1 MTEGIGYLLIPFLVT
16 LILGVPVAMS
26 LGLGVIVYLFFTDM
40 LPFSIMT
47 QQMYNAA
54 SSFPLMAIP
63 FFIFAGDLMSESG
76 ITERLIGFC
85 KILLQRV
92 RGGLAHSMVATGTLF
107 AGLTGS
113 ATADTAAI
121 IKILGPTMEKDGY
134 DRDFTAAVAAST
146 GVLGPIIPPST
157 LMIVYGAVTSAS
169 VGSMFMGGILPGILI
184 SLGIVFVVALISHRR
199 GYPKSNSPLTL
210 RILLVGLKDASF
222 ALVMPII
229 IIVGIRGGVFT
240 PTEGGAVSVAYSLL
254 IGFFVYRR
262 LTPAKVF
269 RSAVGSGITAAIIML
284 IVSACAPF
292 GWVITFGQVPQMLAE
307 TMLSY
312 TSNPYCVLLIMN
324 IILLIAGL
332 FLESAAAVLLLAPI
346 LAPLAASVG
355 IDPVHF
361 GIIMCVNLCIGM
373 ITPPVGVN
381 LFVAAPIAGVSMTAV
396 ARAILPFLG
405 VQLLALMLITY
416 IPPITLWLPS
426 LMR

>member
-1 MTEGIGYLLIPFLVT
+1 M
-16 LILGVPVAMS
+16 
-26 LGLGVIVYLFFTDM
+26 
-40 LPFSIMT
+40 
-47 QQMYNAA
+47 AA
-54 SSFPLMAIP
+54 P
-63 FFIFAGDLMSESG
+63 
-76 ITERLIGFC
+76 
-85 KILLQRV
+85 
-92 RGGLAHSMVATGTLF
+92 GG
-107 AGLTGS
+107 
-113 ATADTAAI
+113 
-121 IKILGPTMEKDGY
+121 GPAPPPAPPAPPGPP
-134 DRDFTAAVAAST
+134 ST

-157 LMIVYGAVTSAS
+157 LMIVYGAATSAS
-169 VGSMFMGGILPGILI
+169 VGSMFMGGIIPGILI
-184 SLGIVFVVALISHRR
+184 SLGIVFVVAIISRRR

-210 RILLVGLKDASF
+210 RVLLVGLKDASF
-222 ALVMPII
+222 ALVMPVI

-240 PTEGGAVSVAYSLL
+240 PTEGGAVSVAYSLI

-262 LTPAKVF
+262 LTPARVF
-269 RSAVGSGITAAIIML
+269 RSAVGSGVTAAIIML

-307 TMLSY
+307 TMLGY

-346 LAPLAASVG
+346 LAPLAVSVG

-361 GIIMCVNLCIGM
+361 GVIMCVNLCIGM

-381 LFVAAPIAGVSMTAV
+381 LFVAAPIAGVSMTSV

-405 VQLLALMLITY
+405 VQLLELMLITY

-426 LMR
+426 LVR